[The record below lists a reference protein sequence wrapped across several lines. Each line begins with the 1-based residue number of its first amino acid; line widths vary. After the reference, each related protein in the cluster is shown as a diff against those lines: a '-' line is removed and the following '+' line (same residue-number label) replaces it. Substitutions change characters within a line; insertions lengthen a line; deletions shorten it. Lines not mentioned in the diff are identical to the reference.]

1 VGQDLEFISTSRS
14 SGIRRITRSL
24 SSKASSARKRLDLQC
39 VKQEGTGQKKPLQAP
54 AALAQMP
61 HDVFINHSTAGK
73 LTAYAICS
81 ELEAIGIRCWILPRD
96 LNIGIAWDQS
106 IADAIKCCRL
116 MIVVLSDYASR
127 SDRVERQLELAFN
140 HSVIVI
146 PFKTEADPVV
156 IDGQPSAAPVHWLDV
171 VTPEMTQ
178 RLRSLCTLVGG
189 LVLRQKNDS
198 LPIRALARRGEEAPL
213 VSTDIFTDLSA
224 REAEETQRPEPVKV
238 RAQLSDADSGDKR
251 MAVLEPV
258 DVEESPGEQMPRK
271 RPEKNSRW
279 RLAKALLLT
288 LAPFAIICAIGF
300 KRAQRGSGSVG
311 PSPTA
316 TVNASITPPAAVKV
330 QHQDKFAAS
339 NPGWGTLDANWT
351 VADDKLQVTPLLNSS
366 AVLINHKLGFTDA
379 EISVDIV
386 MSKGEDVDQ
395 LGGLIFWAKDYNDCY
410 ALVISAD
417 GKFALGRKLIGRW
430 INPIAK
436 TGNAAIKTGI
446 GQMNKLRVRTDGS
459 LLTAFINDVQVA
471 SLTGEPPQGIG
482 YIGLYGESGETA
494 QNIWEFTNVT
504 ISSMR

>member
-1 VGQDLEFISTSRS
+1 
-14 SGIRRITRSL
+14 
-24 SSKASSARKRLDLQC
+24 
-39 VKQEGTGQKKPLQAP
+39 
-54 AALAQMP
+54 MP

-96 LNIGIAWDQS
+96 LKIGIAWDQS

-146 PFKTEADPVV
+146 PFKTEPDPVV
-156 IDGQPSAAPVHWLDV
+156 IDGQPSAEPVHWLDV

-189 LVLRQKNDS
+189 LILRQKNNS
-198 LPIRALARRGEEAPL
+198 LPIRALAHGGAETPPVITEVFTTLPTGEAAEAQTPKP
-213 VSTDIFTDLSA
+213 V
-224 REAEETQRPEPVKV
+224 EVKAE
-238 RAQLSDADSGDKR
+238 LSDANSGHQEL
-251 MAVLEPV
+251 AVLEPV
-258 DVEESPGEQMPRK
+258 EAEETPSKQMPPK
-271 RPEKNSRW
+271 RQEKNSKG

-288 LAPFAIICAIGF
+288 LVPFAVICAIGF
-300 KRAQRGSGSVG
+300 KRTQIGSGSVG
-311 PSPTA
+311 PSPVATA
-316 TVNASITPPAAVKV
+316 SASITPPIAVKV
-330 QHQDKFAAS
+330 QHLDKFAAS

-351 VADDKLQVTPLLNSS
+351 VVDDKLQVTPLLNSS

-436 TGNAAIKTGI
+436 TGNPAVKTGI
-446 GQMNKLRVRTDGS
+446 GQTNKLRVRTEGN

-471 SLTGEPPQGIG
+471 SIAGEPPQGLA
-482 YIGLYGESGETA
+482 YIGLYGESGETT
-494 QNIWEFTNVT
+494 QNIWEFTNISVT
-504 ISSMR
+504 SIR